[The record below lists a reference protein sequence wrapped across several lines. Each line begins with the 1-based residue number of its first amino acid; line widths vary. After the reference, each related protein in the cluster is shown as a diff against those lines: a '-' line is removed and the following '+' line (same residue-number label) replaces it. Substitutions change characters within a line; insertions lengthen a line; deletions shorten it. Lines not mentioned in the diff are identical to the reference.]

1 MAISTTTVATPE
13 YLAFR
18 ECYEQ
23 VIRVAKIDPGSLC
36 DALFSRGYIPESVRD
51 YTRTDSLPDENKARK
66 LIDNVIDH
74 IRDDPKVFHKFINI
88 LTPEYLAFRTCYEQ
102 VIRVAKIDPGSLCD
116 ALFSR
121 GYIPES
127 VRDYTR
133 TDSLPDEN
141 KARKLID
148 NVIDHIRDDPKVF
161 HEFINILE
169 SQHYDN
175 LKKRLI
181 ETYSFQAKEPCQSEV
196 LEKSIATVNTEHTS
210 QPTTNTFVC
219 PYCSK
224 CSLEQYLS
232 DEGCPEASG
241 KTLFP
246 YLDKTGLSEEDRL
259 VLENTLVSETNDLKT
274 LFAHTDTYIAQNLY
288 VSVTK
293 VKNFALDLVR
303 DLEQEENEAKIE
315 TATTIPEIIL
325 ALQPYNSYLNYEI
338 IESIVTEF
346 GSPETLA
353 EMQKYVKAFNNFCKR
368 SAFEL
373 PINALPKQVSKSNQ
387 KILSVKLAKKGLVL
401 LRDAVTVRQILAS
414 IFGVKKWVLNLCSI
428 EGGCVCVR
436 FLVPAAVTNK
446 ILPLSPTVKSA
457 LRDADILTISIEE
470 EQATYDAR

>member
-1 MAISTTTVATPE
+1 MAVSTTTVATPE

-23 VIRVAKIDPGSLC
+23 VIKVAKLDPGLLC
-36 DALFSRGYIPESVRD
+36 DALFARGYITESVRD
-51 YTRTDSLPDENKARK
+51 YTRTDSIQDEKKARK
-66 LIDNVIDH
+66 LVDNVIDH
-74 IRDDPKVFHKFINI
+74 IRDDPN
-88 LTPEYLAFRTCYEQ
+88 
-102 VIRVAKIDPGSLCD
+102 
-116 ALFSR
+116 
-121 GYIPES
+121 
-127 VRDYTR
+127 
-133 TDSLPDEN
+133 
-141 KARKLID
+141 
-148 NVIDHIRDDPKVF
+148 VF
-161 HEFINILE
+161 HEFVNILE
-169 SQHYDN
+169 SHRHYDN
-175 LKKRLI
+175 LKKRLA
-181 ETYSFQAKEPCQSEV
+181 ETYSLKLQVKEPRQSEV
-196 LEKSIATVNTEHTS
+196 LEKSIAAVNTEHTC
-210 QPTTNTFVC
+210 QPTTDTFVC

-224 CSLEQYLS
+224 CSLKQYLS
-232 DEGCPEASG
+232 DKGCPEASG

-288 VSVTK
+288 ASVAK

-325 ALQPYNSYLNYEI
+325 ALQPYKSYLNYEI
-338 IESIVTEF
+338 IDSIATEF

-387 KILSVKLAKKGLVL
+387 KIISVKLRKEGFAS
-401 LRDAVTVRQILAS
+401 LRNAVTVRQILAS
-414 IFGVKKWVLNLCSI
+414 ILGVKTWILNLCSI
-428 EGGCVCVR
+428 EGGCVVR
-436 FLVPAAVTNK
+436 FLVPAAVMSK

-457 LRDADILTISIEE
+457 LKDTDISSISIED
-470 EQATYDAR
+470 EQATYGAVDR